1 MFRHLAL
8 AAALLAC
15 GASAEAHHS
24 TAMFDM
30 LHTTTLVGTVRQFQW
45 ENPHCYIQLVV
56 RNARGQDEEWSLE
69 MTAPMHLQRLGW
81 KRTSL
86 KPGDRITV
94 TIHPMRDGSRGGNV
108 LTATGA
114 DGKPIGGPA

>member
-1 MFRHLAL
+1 
-8 AAALLAC
+8 
-15 GASAEAHHS
+15 
-24 TAMFDM
+24 

-56 RNARGQDEEWSLE
+56 RNERGQDEEWSLE

-114 DGKPIGGPA
+114 DGKPIGGPAWWCAARRVLRSPV

>member
-1 MFRHLAL
+1 MFRHAAL

-15 GASAEAHHS
+15 GTSAEAHHS
-24 TAMFDM
+24 SAMFDQA
-30 LHTTTLVGTVRQFQW
+30 HTTTLVGTVRQFQW
-45 ENPHCYIQLVV
+45 EKPALLHP
-56 RNARGQDEEWSLE
+56 ARRQERAGPRRGMEPRDD
-69 MTAPMHLQRLGW
+69 APMHLQRLGW

-114 DGKPIGGPA
+114 DGKPIGRTA